1 MHPPLAASTLQYI
14 TFKGTETNPD
24 RDILPT
30 GEPKMQEGTW
40 NAETEESLDEDRTY
54 VYRSTGQC
62 AGVLTNQAR
71 KALNRIYTGTKFVED
86 LINLL
91 QRYKHKQGPNR
102 APTTTNM
109 LLPQTYTNAL
119 RHLGISTERNTS
131 PLTRSLPT
139 YWSPQEDDSNF
150 GSK

>member
-1 MHPPLAASTLQYI
+1 
-14 TFKGTETNPD
+14 
-24 RDILPT
+24 
-30 GEPKMQEGTW
+30 MQEGTW